1 MQANRALITEY
12 YGGHRE
18 RWLRY
23 FVCAGID
30 MDDSQDLVQEVFVRL
45 LEYAHPICP
54 ASLANLAYT
63 IAKRLRYDYYRRYAV
78 RHDAETQLAV
88 LYGSQQAASVLPDEV
103 LERRE
108 VRHLY
113 VSSVRAL
120 PEARRRIFLMTVE
133 EEMGNMK
140 VAERL
145 GVSIK
150 TVNNQLWQARQTLRQ
165 CLAIA
170 CG

>member
-23 FVCAGID
+23 FVGTGID
-30 MDDSQDLVQEVFVRL
+30 VDDAQDLVQEVFVRL

-54 ASLANLAYT
+54 ASLTNLAYT
-63 IAKRLRYDYYRRYAV
+63 IAIRLRYDYYRRRAV
-78 RHDAETQLAV
+78 RRDAEVELAV
-88 LYGSQQAASVLPDEV
+88 LYESQQAASALPDEV
-103 LERRE
+103 MERRE

-113 VSSVRAL
+113 VSSVRAF
-120 PEARRRIFLMTVE
+120 PEARRRIYLMAVE
-133 EEMGNMK
+133 NGMGNMK
-140 VAERL
+140 VAEQL

-165 CLAIA
+165 CLAVA